1 MNPLEILETFGF
13 PILVT
18 FCCGWYII
26 QRTKFLESTL
36 MGELDESFKR
46 LESILIA
53 LINQVKKAQLDIKHI
68 KGYIKA
74 LEDVMIKLIKD
85 KEKK

>member
-36 MGELDESFKR
+36 MGELAESFKR